1 MQPSQLLQHVLQTAT
16 TIIEHTTLPTG
27 PSTLQKANEFP
38 TFAFSEHWQLL
49 GPFQI
54 GTREASWG
62 SDPLE
67 QYGGFRNLTFDD
79 HSRFPS
85 SLPFNATT
93 SWSNVTAKLGK
104 PSIRSASAELSVEY
118 SDVDWALLQQV
129 YGWAALQWQ
138 GWARGEVIVQSEDS
152 VTLALHAENILEFG
166 LDVKQYFGGDF
177 YGFGRAPAVL
187 HLEPGVHRIDVRL
200 VRDVRSMGGIT
211 ENPTIDVKLELQAS
225 HGDLQQSGQVL
236 IADRIEE
243 AAGLLASDLGSVVLR
258 NNQHEDIWI
267 ESIGPRP
274 PLRNVCEALSIHDSA
289 IKIAPGQSR
298 PIAFRVAC
306 VPGTP
311 LSQSIDLEVSY
322 HVASRAQEKLQVW
335 VSAFPRSVQRK
346 HEPQK
351 FTYLHPGGMISYAV
365 LRPPSPGALESC
377 NITQGKL
384 PVLLALHGAGL
395 EADDDLVRHT
405 LDPLPNLCAWV
416 LFPTGV
422 TPWSGDDWHTWGLA
436 DVEAAV
442 NAIPEWIEHNSWT
455 GPGVD
460 TDRWLVVGH
469 SNGGQGTWHVLTHR
483 PDKVIAAA
491 PLSGYSSIQN
501 YVPYN
506 FWHMADPRKT
516 AIVQASLGSYRHELL
531 LGNTKDIP
539 ILLQHG
545 SADDNVPAY
554 HSRLMHQLLPQ
565 SESGSMY
572 HEMEGKPHY
581 WDGVMTTQPLSEFI
595 EHHLTKSAD
604 EDDNLTRIR
613 RPFTV
618 TTMNPADT
626 NSLHGI
632 RILGVT
638 IPGQLGKVEVL
649 PEGPHN
655 YTLYTS
661 NVRVLEISTH
671 AFEEDTISIDE
682 ENLDLNKEDDTTII
696 ELSSEG
702 IWFALNKKANDTL
715 PETRNGRQ
723 LGSVDSILRTNGAF
737 QIVNHP
743 SEHTEAVDRIAL
755 QISRNLCQYFSADTE
770 ITANISEAVNNRTG
784 NVISVHIG
792 ADVPPQQPYLMMTAA
807 AGHGI
812 SVHHGRVEI
821 KDARGSKRVYRS
833 RGSDLAAIYLR
844 PLPEERLELVVWG
857 VDEASL
863 RTAARLV
870 PMMTGVGVPDFVVAD
885 STMLWK
891 GADGALAMGFLD
903 ENWQASS
910 NAIFT

>member
-1 MQPSQLLQHVLQTAT
+1 MQPLQLLQHVLQTT
-16 TIIEHTTLPTG
+16 SVIIEHVGVPTG
-27 PSTLQKANEFP
+27 PHTLEKATDFP

-79 HSRFPS
+79 HSRLPS

-93 SWSNVTAKLGK
+93 SWSNVNAKLGD
-104 PSIRSASAELSVEY
+104 PSIHSATAELSVEY
-118 SDVDWALLQQV
+118 RDVDWALLQQV

-152 VTLALHAENILEFG
+152 VTLALHAKNILEFW
-166 LDVKQYFGGDF
+166 LDGKQYFGGDF
-177 YGFGRAPAVL
+177 YGFGRAPVVL

-211 ENPTIDVKLELQAS
+211 DNPTVDVKLELQAS

-243 AAGLLASDLGSVVLR
+243 AAGLLASNLGSVVLR
-258 NNQHEDIWI
+258 NNLREDIWI
-267 ESIGPRP
+267 NSIRPRS
-274 PLRNVCEALSIHDSA
+274 PLRNVCEALLVHDSYV
-289 IKIAPGQSR
+289 KIAPGQSR

-322 HVASRAQEKLQVW
+322 HVASREQEKLQVW

-351 FTYLHPGGMISYAV
+351 FTYLHPGGMVSYAV
-365 LRPPSPGALESC
+365 LRPPSPSALKSC
-377 NITQGKL
+377 KTSHGKL

-395 EADDDLVRHT
+395 EADDELVRNA
-405 LDPLPNLCAWV
+405 LDPLPDICAWV

-422 TPWSGDDWHTWGLA
+422 TPWSGDDWHTWGSA

-442 NAIPEWIEHNSWT
+442 NAIPGWIKHNSWT

-501 YVPYN
+501 YVPYH

-565 SESGSMY
+565 SESGSTY
-572 HEMEGKPHY
+572 QEMEGKPHY
-581 WDGVMTTQPLSEFI
+581 WDGVMTTRPLSDFI
-595 EHHLTKSAD
+595 EQHLAQSAEQD
-604 EDDNLTRIR
+604 GNIAKIR

-626 NSLHGI
+626 GSFHGI
-632 RILGVT
+632 RILGLA
-638 IPGQLGKVEVL
+638 IPGQLGKVEIL
-649 PEGPHN
+649 LEGPHR

-661 NVRVLEISTH
+661 NVRVLEVSTH
-671 AFEEDTISIDE
+671 AFGGDTVFIDDE
-682 ENLDLNKEDDTTII
+682 IMDLNKEDDTTVI

-702 IWFALNKKANDTL
+702 TWIASNRESNSTL

-723 LGSVDSILRTNGAF
+723 FGSVDSILRTNGAF

-743 SEHTEAVDRIAL
+743 SEHTEAVDHIAL

-792 ADVPPQQPYLMMTAA
+792 VDIPPQPYLMTAAA

-812 SVHHGRVEI
+812 SIHHGRIEI

-833 RGSDLAAIYLR
+833 RGNGLAAIYLR
-844 PLPEERLELVVWG
+844 PLPEGRLELVVWG
-857 VDEASL
+857 VDVASL

-870 PMMTGVGVPDFVVAD
+870 PMMTGVGVPDFVIAD

-891 GADGALAMGFLD
+891 GVAGTLAMGFLD

-910 NAIFT
+910 NAILT